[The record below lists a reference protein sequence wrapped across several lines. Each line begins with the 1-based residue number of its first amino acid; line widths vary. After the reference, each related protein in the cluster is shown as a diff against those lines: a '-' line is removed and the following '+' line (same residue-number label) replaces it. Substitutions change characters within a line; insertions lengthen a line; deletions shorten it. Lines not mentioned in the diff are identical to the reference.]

1 MTPPPG
7 KPACQGADPVAFDQT
22 EYQNTSLG
30 LGICAT
36 CPVRAWCLETVDPA
50 KSFFDGIAGGH
61 VWIGGTIKWSIP
73 DDEIARNYL
82 ERRNISTVWR
92 QRFEPTMVQQFLLG
106 AAHVTELSRDERIA
120 AAKQMYRD
128 TYDLTV
134 EQVAERTGLP
144 TSTAYRLIE
153 PKTTKTSDQW
163 KTKRRRIEQAQADIP
178 ENRLDH
184 VAISEFVLGKRKWYT
199 LNVTERCFAA
209 AQIVNSKGKHLVH
222 AEEIAHITREQYR
235 AVFPA

>member
-22 EYQNTSLG
+22 EYQNTSMG
-30 LGICAT
+30 LQICAE

-61 VWIGGTIKWSIP
+61 VWVGGTIKWSIP
-73 DDEIARNYL
+73 GDEIARNYL
-82 ERRNISTVWR
+82 ERRNISTAD
-92 QRFEPTMVQQFLLG
+92 QKQYESSMVRQFLLG
-106 AAHVTELSRDERIA
+106 VADATELTHHERISA
-120 AAKQMYRD
+120 ARALYRD

-144 TSTAYRLIE
+144 TSTAYRVIS
-153 PKTTKTSDQW
+153 PDNAKTSDQW
-163 KTKRRRIEQAQADIP
+163 KTKRRRIEQAQAEIP
-178 ENRLDH
+178 ADRLDH
-184 VAISEFVLGKRKWYT
+184 VAISEFVLRQRKWYT

-209 AQIVNSKGKHLVH
+209 SQMVNSQGKHLVH
-222 AEEIAHITREQYR
+222 AEEIAHVTREQYR
-235 AVFPA
+235 SVFPA